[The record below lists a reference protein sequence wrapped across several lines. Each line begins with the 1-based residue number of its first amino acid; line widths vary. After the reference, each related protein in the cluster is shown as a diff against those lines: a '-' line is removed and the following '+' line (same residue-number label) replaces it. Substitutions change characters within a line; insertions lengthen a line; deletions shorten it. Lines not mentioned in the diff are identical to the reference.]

1 MDAFARELEAKG
13 AEAAKAAAA
22 DGQTAAPAAPCREER
37 SAAPAVPTPGLDEG
51 PQEVPEDGAGTE
63 ASTPKGTQ

>member
-37 SAAPAVPTPGLDEG
+37 SAAPTLGLDEG
-51 PQEVPEDGAGTE
+51 PPEVPEDGAGTE
-63 ASTPKGTQ
+63 ASTPRETQ